1 MSGET
6 QRQDDASEGDGRAW
20 TPPPPHETPETLGDR
35 YSSNLSQRPTPL
47 AALDD
52 LDAEDRAG
60 FEELAERLKVA
71 REDPKNVFNTRPQ
84 CRGYSFVEIALRIR
98 NALATKEA
106 PRERLRFLA
115 HDVDAWVLDAMT
127 AQRVEWRP
135 AGDSPAQT
143 VALGADDFLP
153 LKSNVW
159 AYVLCGG
166 RVDIAE
172 IVEELETSGELQ
184 KADDADLTRYTTH
197 LLVAS
202 KASHQLEEWGLLT
215 PPRLSDG
222 SFPLS
227 VSHSLRQSV
236 ERVLDLSLTTTSG
249 RPTSSTVRGA
259 AGGFWRSVSAP
270 VEAVASLE
278 ADLDALRRDVAS
290 LRPHQ
295 QASRPTWLL
304 FAAAGVALAAW
315 ILTPPDD
322 PYAAALTS

>member
-1 MSGET
+1 M
-6 QRQDDASEGDGRAW
+6 
-20 TPPPPHETPETLGDR
+20 
-35 YSSNLSQRPTPL
+35 
-47 AALDD
+47 
-52 LDAEDRAG
+52 
-60 FEELAERLKVA
+60 
-71 REDPKNVFNTRPQ
+71 
-84 CRGYSFVEIALRIR
+84 
-98 NALATKEA
+98 
-106 PRERLRFLA
+106 
-115 HDVDAWVLDAMT
+115 
-127 AQRVEWRP
+127 
-135 AGDSPAQT
+135 
-143 VALGADDFLP
+143 
-153 LKSNVW
+153 
-159 AYVLCGG
+159 LCGG

-249 RPTSSTVRGA
+249 WPTSSTVRGA